1 MSAQSIAAPQA
12 GLANH
17 AGLVL
22 AGRVLLSLIF
32 ILAGFG
38 KLTAIGG
45 TAAWF
50 GSLGLPF
57 PTVVTVL
64 VGLLELG
71 AGLAVLTGF
80 QTRVAAIALAVFT
93 LAATALAHLDFS
105 DQVQVL
111 MLEKNLAIT
120 GGLLLLAAFGAGAL
134 SLDARRG

>member
-1 MSAQSIAAPQA
+1 MSVQTLAAPEA
-12 GLANH
+12 GYANH
-17 AGLVL
+17 AGLLL

-80 QTRVAAIALAVFT
+80 QTRIAASALAVFT